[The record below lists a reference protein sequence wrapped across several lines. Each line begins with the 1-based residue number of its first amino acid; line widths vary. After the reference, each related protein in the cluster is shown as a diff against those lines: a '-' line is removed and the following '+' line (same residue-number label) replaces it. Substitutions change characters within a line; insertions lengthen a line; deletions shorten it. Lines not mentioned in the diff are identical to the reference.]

1 MSNIEKKNI
10 LSKNERYIDLTT
22 EELRKEFD
30 EILEL
35 WIEFV
40 SRNDSE
46 LELNK
51 DYFIQER
58 SMFEIIKRT
67 DKRKVYYHVFHKIQ
81 YPCINEIKE
90 VGIIAYWINTLK
102 PFSVVKK
109 DSPIYN
115 SPNERLALS
124 LILGTISSL
133 CKEIFGEN
141 YITPCLTKDAEINY
155 IYYFKYC
162 DVSRESMI
170 QFVEMLAS
178 IYKVGTKVKD
188 DTK

>member
-1 MSNIEKKNI
+1 M
-10 LSKNERYIDLTT
+10 SKNRILGKDERYVDLTVD
-22 EELRKEFD
+22 ELRAEFD
-30 EILEL
+30 DVLGL
-35 WIEFV
+35 WKDFV
-40 SRNDSE
+40 LKNDPSLKFE
-46 LELNK
+46 T

-58 SMFEIIKRT
+58 SLFEIIKRT

-81 YPCINEIKE
+81 YPEINEIKE

-102 PFSVVKK
+102 PFSVVNKN
-109 DSPIYN
+109 SPIYN
-115 SPNERLALS
+115 SPNERLALT

-133 CKEIFGEN
+133 YKKKYGTDKN
-141 YITPCLTKDAEINY
+141 MPNLTEDAEINY

-178 IYKVGTKVKD
+178 IYNVGMEVINKK
-188 DTK
+188 